1 MIVADREGV
10 REGRVKAIRDED
22 ECRRSTGL
30 KRLPETIFRL
40 PGTTKVHWHR
50 LKGSISLHE
59 AALLDLWFYRILK
72 HLYLRLSHS

>member
-1 MIVADREGV
+1 MTVLDREGV

-30 KRLPETIFRL
+30 KRLPETVFCLHR
-40 PGTTKVHWHR
+40 TTSVDRQR